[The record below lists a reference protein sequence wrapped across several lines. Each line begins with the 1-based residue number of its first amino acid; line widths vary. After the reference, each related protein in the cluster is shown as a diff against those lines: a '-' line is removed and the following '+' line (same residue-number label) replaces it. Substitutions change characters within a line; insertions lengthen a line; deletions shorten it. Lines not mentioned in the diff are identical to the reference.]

1 MSDYTDEK
9 FVKILRHLATQLPA
23 YWVVSCEGVVNSK
36 KLKEALMDEFK
47 MPESSARACV
57 NVAKS
62 NSIGLIWYCKEDDSF
77 ELDAEAVDE
86 FYDNMDVLLSRNARE
101 NKRIKELEK
110 ELSEIRNSY
119 YRQKKTLDRYIKV
132 YGEDVMNV

>member
-9 FVKILRHLATQLPA
+9 FVKILRHLAAQLPA
-23 YWVVSCEGVVNSK
+23 YWVVSCEGAVNSK
-36 KLKEALMDEFK
+36 KLKGKQMDEFK

-132 YGEDVMNV
+132 YGEDVTNV

>member
-1 MSDYTDEK
+1 
-9 FVKILRHLATQLPA
+9 
-23 YWVVSCEGVVNSK
+23 
-36 KLKEALMDEFK
+36 MDEFK

-77 ELDAEAVDE
+77 ELDKLRPEMNS
-86 FYDNMDVLLSRNARE
+86 YDNMDVLLSRNARE
-101 NKRIKELEK
+101 NKRIKKLEN

-119 YRQKKTLDRYIKV
+119 YRQKKNPGSIH
-132 YGEDVMNV
+132 

>member
-9 FVKILRHLATQLPA
+9 FVKILRNLATQLPA

-77 ELDAEAVDE
+77 ELDDEAVDE
-86 FYDNMDVLLSRNARE
+86 FYENMDV
-101 NKRIKELEK
+101 
-110 ELSEIRNSY
+110 
-119 YRQKKTLDRYIKV
+119 
-132 YGEDVMNV
+132 

>member
-1 MSDYTDEK
+1 
-9 FVKILRHLATQLPA
+9 
-23 YWVVSCEGVVNSK
+23 VSCEEAVNSK
-36 KLKEALMDEFK
+36 KLKEKLMDEFK

-77 ELDAEAVDE
+77 ELDAAAVDE

-101 NKRIKELEK
+101 NKRIKKLEK

>member
-23 YWVVSCEGVVNSK
+23 YWVVSCEGAVNSK
-36 KLKEALMDEFK
+36 KLKGKLMDEFK

-62 NSIGLIWYCKEDDSF
+62 NSIGLIWYCEEDDSF
-77 ELDAEAVDE
+77 ELDAEAIDE

-101 NKRIKELEK
+101 NKRIKKLEK
-110 ELSEIRNSY
+110 ELSEIRN
-119 YRQKKTLDRYIKV
+119 
-132 YGEDVMNV
+132 